1 VIPISC
7 TVDVPPAL
15 VAARGGA
22 LRPPAIVA
30 PAPRQVS
37 FGHVYGSVS
46 QGTSRVLVK
55 VNGVLQGSRAPRRGR
70 YHFTLDL
77 PARHVTIRVVAQDAA
92 GNRRFRIVRNVFGLP
107 RAGSPKP
114 PRPSAEDGR
123 LAQLVRQ
130 LARGYGG
137 TAGVYVQNMQ
147 TRRGAAW
154 NARARFPAAS
164 TIKLA
169 IAVEVLRTLGAVPQ
183 PGSRLYGLLRRMLVY
198 SENEAANSL
207 LMWLGGSKSGGSD
220 RVNAML
226 RSLGIRET
234 TMYGGYEVS
243 TAAARPIPL
252 RVEEQPAFGIGKH
265 TTAYDL
271 AKLHGAVFSAAGSRG
286 GLLRLRG
293 SFTPADARFLLWILA
308 HVDDRGK
315 LGRFLPPTVPVLH
328 KAGWITNA
336 RHDAGIV
343 FWRGG
348 SYVVAV
354 MTWRGPGVGSASD
367 VLAGR
372 VAVGAL
378 RRFQALRKAE
388 SATTAT
394 TAGSAT
400 LASLG

>member
-1 VIPISC
+1 MIS
-7 TVDVPPAL
+7 
-15 VAARGGA
+15 
-22 LRPPAIVA
+22 
-30 PAPRQVS
+30 
-37 FGHVYGSVS
+37 GSVS
-46 QGTSRVLVK
+46 PGTSRVLVN
-55 VNGVLQGSRAPRRGR
+55 VNGVLKGSRAPRRGR
-70 YHFTLDL
+70 FHFTLDL
-77 PARHVTIRVVAQDAA
+77 PARHVTIRVVALDAA

-137 TAGVYVQNMQ
+137 TAGVYVQNLQ

-169 IAVEVLRTLGAVPQ
+169 IAVEVLRTSGTVPQ

-207 LMWLGGSKSGGSD
+207 LTWLGGSTSGGSD

-234 TMYGGYEVS
+234 SMYGGYEVS

-308 HVDDRGK
+308 HVGDRGK
-315 LGRFLPPTVPVLH
+315 LGRFLPPDGSGPAQGGLDHERPPRCGDRVL
-328 KAGWITNA
+328 A
-336 RHDAGIV
+336 RRLVRRRRDDVERPRGRQHLRRARRAR
-343 FWRGG
+343 RGG
-348 SYVVAV
+348 CLAPLPGPAKGGVRDHGHDRRLGHARKPR
-354 MTWRGPGVGSASD
+354 MTR
-367 VLAGR
+367 
-372 VAVGAL
+372 
-378 RRFQALRKAE
+378 
-388 SATTAT
+388 
-394 TAGSAT
+394 
-400 LASLG
+400 

>member
-1 VIPISC
+1 VIPLGC
-7 TVDVPPAL
+7 TVDMPPAL

-46 QGTSRVLVK
+46 PGTTRVLVK
-55 VNGVLQGSRAPRRGR
+55 VNGVLKGSRAPRRGR

-77 PARHVTIRVVAQDAA
+77 PARPLTIRVIAQDAG
-92 GNRRFRIVRNVFGLP
+92 GNRKFRIVRNVFGLP

-114 PRPSAEDGR
+114 PRPSVEDGR

-137 TAGVYVQNMQ
+137 TAGIYVQSLQ

-164 TIKLA
+164 TVKLA
-169 IAVEVLRTLGAVPQ
+169 IAVEVLRTLGAVPR
-183 PGSRLYGLLRRMLVY
+183 PGSRLDGLLRRMLVY
-198 SENEAANSL
+198 SDNAAANAL
-207 LMWLGGSKSGGSD
+207 LNWLGGSTSGGSD

-234 TMYGGYEVS
+234 IMYGGYEVS

-252 RVEEQPAFGIGKH
+252 RVEEQPAFGVGKH

-271 AKLHGAVFSAAGSRG
+271 AKLHGAVFSAAGGRG
-286 GLLRLRG
+286 GLIRLRG
-293 SFTPADARFLLWILA
+293 SFTRADARFLLWILA
-308 HVDDRGK
+308 HVADRGK
-315 LGRFLPPTVPVLH
+315 LDRFLPPSVPVLH
-328 KAGWITNA
+328 KAGWITTA

-354 MTWRGPGVGSASD
+354 MTWRASGVGSSSD

-372 VAVGAL
+372 VAVDAL
-378 RRFQALRKAE
+378 RRFQALRKAQ
-388 SATTAT
+388 SATTTADSAT
-394 TAGSAT
+394 T
-400 LASLG
+400 